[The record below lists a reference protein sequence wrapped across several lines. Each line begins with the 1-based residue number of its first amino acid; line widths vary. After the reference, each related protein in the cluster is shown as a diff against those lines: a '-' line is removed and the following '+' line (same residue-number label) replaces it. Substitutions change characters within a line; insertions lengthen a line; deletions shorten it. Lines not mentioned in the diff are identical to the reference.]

1 MKHPNNINI
10 IKNNI
15 SEKTNKI
22 VTPDFSFIKDTT
34 SRNNLLNAYNAVSTC
49 DAWEFLKK
57 FNPEDVGGCMYCS
70 HPKIYKIYETM
81 EKCTPKISNHSG
93 YSFSKTMIDIQKIA
107 KEGYEKYKIDKIK
120 EINLL

>member
-10 IKNNI
+10 IKPNI
-15 SEKTNKI
+15 SDKSNKI

-34 SRNNLLNAYNAVSTC
+34 SRNNILNAYNAVTKC

-70 HPKIYKIYETM
+70 HPKIYKIYEAM
-81 EKCTPKISNHSG
+81 ETCTPKISNHSG
-93 YSFSKTMIDIQKIA
+93 YSFSRTMTDIQKIA
-107 KEGYEKYKIDKIK
+107 KEGYEKYKIDKLK
-120 EINLL
+120 EIDLL